1 MEKLVLK
8 KKMDMTKNGGEESRR
23 WEQKTEEQGEENMI
37 KVQCM
42 HV

>member
-23 WEQKTEEQGEENMI
+23 WEKKQKSKGRRI
-37 KVQCM
+37 
-42 HV
+42 